1 MTTGWL
7 LSARRFIGVQGMLG
21 ERHRERSAADTPRE
35 TPEPHRKESHAM
47 TATAP
52 KAPTAPGVRS
62 WWGIP
67 FATAERY
74 RRPVVA
80 DFDPD
85 RPYDRKGVVSVQPD
99 SGDWLEADSGM
110 GEDCLNLNVW
120 APEQPTGKALPV
132 AVYIHGGGF
141 EYGANTQITSNAA
154 GLAASGRV
162 VSVSVNYRL
171 GALGALSLSQY
182 GGRLAEAS
190 NLGLQDIIAALAWVK
205 QNIASFGGDPG
216 QVTVFGH
223 SAGAY
228 STFGLLG
235 ASSADGL
242 YRRLAGFSA
251 GPSRLIPAWW
261 AEELAERFVTE
272 LGVASNPDKLIDL
285 DTASLVAA
293 LHKVTPTDLGVRG
306 GRDNQSIGIVLD
318 TEQPGAVLHAHPLEV
333 LASGSHRDIDLLLS
347 TASNEMGWWVANDL
361 DRFDP
366 HTVDRVTDE
375 FAGWRIP
382 RSRAKK
388 IVNTYDQGSRTPAE
402 VRAAL
407 LTDYIFTLPAARGAL
422 AHAAAGGNAHLLAIG
437 PAEGA
442 PAVHGTE
449 MYALVGQEQP
459 GRSPEQAGRDT
470 RIRDIVLDFVTGEQ
484 TRLWP
489 AVTDRPTSGSVGN
502 PPYEPS
508 AHYQAVLD
516 LFENIARP

>member
-1 MTTGWL
+1 
-7 LSARRFIGVQGMLG
+7 
-21 ERHRERSAADTPRE
+21 
-35 TPEPHRKESHAM
+35 M

-62 WWGIP
+62 WSGIP

-120 APEQPTGKALPV
+120 APGQPTGKALPV

-190 NLGLQDIIAALAWVK
+190 NLGLQDVIAALAWVK
-205 QNIASFGGDPG
+205 QNIASFGGDPDD
-216 QVTVFGH
+216 VTVFGH

-228 STFGLLG
+228 SALGLLG

-242 YRRLAGFSA
+242 YRRLAGFSGA
-251 GPSRLIPAWW
+251 PSRLVPAWW

-272 LGVASNPDKLIDL
+272 LGVAGNPDKLIDL
-285 DTASLVAA
+285 DAASLVAA
-293 LHKVTPTDLGVRG
+293 LRKVCPTDLGVRG
-306 GRDNQSIGIVLD
+306 GMDNQSLGVVLD
-318 TEQPGAVLHAHPLEV
+318 AEQPGGVLHAHPLEV
-333 LASGSHRDIDLLLS
+333 LASGSHRDIDVLLS
-347 TASNEMGWWVANDL
+347 TAGDEMGWWVANDL

-388 IVNTYDQGSRTPAE
+388 IVDIYDQGGRTPAE

-470 RIRDIVLDFVTGEQ
+470 RIRDIVLDFITGEQ

-489 AVTDRPTSGSVGN
+489 AVTDRPTSGSAGN

>member
-1 MTTGWL
+1 
-7 LSARRFIGVQGMLG
+7 
-21 ERHRERSAADTPRE
+21 
-35 TPEPHRKESHAM
+35 M

-52 KAPTAPGVRS
+52 KPPTAPGVRS

-67 FATAERY
+67 YATAERY
-74 RRPVVA
+74 RRPVLA
-80 DFDPD
+80 DFEPD
-85 RPYDRKGVVSVQPD
+85 RPHDRKGVVSVQPD

-120 APEQPTGKALPV
+120 APDQPADKALPV
-132 AVYIHGGGF
+132 TVYVHGGGF
-141 EYGANTQITSNAA
+141 EYGANTQITSNAS

-190 NLGLQDIIAALAWVK
+190 NLFLQDIIAALTWVR
-205 QNIASFGGDPG
+205 QNIAHFGGDPD
-216 QVTVFGH
+216 QVTVYGH

-235 ASSADGL
+235 ASSANGL
-242 YRRLAGFSA
+242 FRRLAGFSG
-251 GPSRLIPAWW
+251 GPSRLVPAWW
-261 AEELAERFVTE
+261 AEELAHRFVTE
-272 LGVASNPDKLIDL
+272 LGVADNPDKLLDL

-293 LHKVTPTDLGVRG
+293 LSKVAPTDLGVRG
-306 GRDNQSIGIVLD
+306 GVDNQATGVVLD
-318 TEQPGAVLHAHPLEV
+318 TGQPGAVVHAHPLDV
-333 LASGSHRDIDLLLS
+333 LASGSHRDIDVLLS
-347 TASNEMGWWVANDL
+347 TASDEMGWWVANDL
-361 DRFDP
+361 DRFAP

-388 IVNTYDQGSRTPAE
+388 IVDTYDQGGRTPAE
-402 VRAAL
+402 VRAAS

-422 AHAAAGGNAHLLAIG
+422 AHAAAGGNAHLLMIG

-449 MYALVGQEQP
+449 MYALVGQERP

-489 AVTDRPTSGSVGN
+489 AVTDRPTSGSVGS
-502 PPYEPS
+502 PPYE
-508 AHYQAVLD
+508 AGARYQAVLD

>member
-1 MTTGWL
+1 
-7 LSARRFIGVQGMLG
+7 
-21 ERHRERSAADTPRE
+21 
-35 TPEPHRKESHAM
+35 M
-47 TATAP
+47 TASAP
-52 KAPTAPGVRS
+52 MAPTTPGVRS

-120 APEQPTGKALPV
+120 APAQPAGKALPV

-162 VSVSVNYRL
+162 VGVSINYRL

-182 GGRLAEAS
+182 GGALAEAS
-190 NLGLQDIIAALAWVK
+190 NLFLQDVIAALTWI
-205 QNIASFGGDPG
+205 QRNIAHFGGDPDN
-216 QVTVFGH
+216 VTVFGH

-228 STFGLLG
+228 TTFGLLG

-242 YRRLAGFSA
+242 YRRLAGFSG
-251 GPSRLIPAWW
+251 GPARSIPAWW
-261 AEELAERFVTE
+261 AEELAHRFVTE
-272 LGVASNPDKLIDL
+272 LGVAGNPEKLLDL
-285 DTASLVAA
+285 DTTSLRDALSKVA
-293 LHKVTPTDLGVRG
+293 PTDLGVRG
-306 GRDNQSIGIVLD
+306 GVDNQATGVVLD
-318 TEQPGAVLHAHPLEV
+318 LGQPGAVVHAHPMDV
-333 LASGSHRDIDLLLS
+333 LASGAHRDVDVLLS
-347 TASNEMGWWVANDL
+347 MASDDMGWWVANDL

-366 HTVDRVTDE
+366 HTLDRVTDE
-375 FAGWRIP
+375 VAGWRIP
-382 RSRAKK
+382 RSHAKK
-388 IVNTYDQGSRTPAE
+388 IVNTHDQGSRTPAE
-402 VRAAL
+402 IRAAL
-407 LTDYIFTLPAARGAL
+407 MADYLFALPAARGAL
-422 AHAAAGGNAHLLAIG
+422 AHAAAGGNAHLLLIG

-459 GRSPEQAGRDT
+459 GRSADQAERDT
-470 RIRDIVLDFVTGEQ
+470 RIRDIVLDFVTGEH

-489 AVTDRPTSGSVGN
+489 AVTDRPTAESVGH
-502 PPYEPS
+502 PPFEAG
-508 AHYQAVLD
+508 AHYQAALD
-516 LFENIARP
+516 LWENIDRP

>member
-1 MTTGWL
+1 
-7 LSARRFIGVQGMLG
+7 
-21 ERHRERSAADTPRE
+21 
-35 TPEPHRKESHAM
+35 M

-74 RRPVVA
+74 RRPVLA

-85 RPYDRKGVVSVQPD
+85 GPYDRKGIAPVQPD
-99 SGDWLEADSGM
+99 SGDWLEADSGT

-120 APEQPTGKALPV
+120 APEQPVGTALPV
-132 AVYIHGGGF
+132 AVYVHGGGF

-162 VSVSVNYRL
+162 VSVSINYRL
-171 GALGALSLSQY
+171 GALGAVSLSQY

-190 NLGLQDIIAALAWVK
+190 NLGLQDIIAALTWIK

-228 STFGLLG
+228 ATFGLLG
-235 ASSADGL
+235 ASSANGL
-242 YRRLAGFSA
+242 YRRLAGFSG
-251 GPSRLIPAWW
+251 GPARIVPAWW

-272 LGVASNPDKLIDL
+272 LGVAGNPDKLIDL
-285 DTASLVAA
+285 DAASLVAA
-293 LHKVTPTDLGVRG
+293 LRKVCPTDLGVRG
-306 GRDNQSIGIVLD
+306 GVDNQATGVVLD
-318 TEQPGAVLHAHPLEV
+318 TGQPGAVVHAHPMDV
-333 LASGSHRDIDLLLS
+333 LASGAHGDVDVLLS
-347 TASNEMGWWVANDL
+347 MPSDDMGWWVANDL

-366 HTVDRVTDE
+366 HTLDRITDE
-375 FAGWRIP
+375 VAGWRIP

-388 IVNTYDQGSRTPAE
+388 IVTTYDQGNRAPAE

-407 LTDYIFTLPAARGAL
+407 LADYLFALPAARGAL
-422 AHAAAGGNAHLLAIG
+422 AHAAAGGNAHLLLIG

-489 AVTDRPTSGSVGN
+489 AVTHRPTSESVGN
-502 PPYEPS
+502 PPFEAG
-508 AHYQAVLD
+508 AHYQAALD
-516 LFENIARP
+516 LWENIDRP

>member
-1 MTTGWL
+1 VL
-7 LSARRFIGVQGMLG
+7 
-21 ERHRERSAADTPRE
+21 
-35 TPEPHRKESHAM
+35 
-47 TATAP
+47 
-52 KAPTAPGVRS
+52 
-62 WWGIP
+62 
-67 FATAERY
+67 
-74 RRPVVA
+74 A
-80 DFDPD
+80 DFDPV
-85 RPYDRKGVVSVQPD
+85 RPYDRKGVAPVQPD
-99 SGDWLEADSGM
+99 TGDWLEADSGM
-110 GEDCLNLNVW
+110 GENCLNLNVW
-120 APEQPTGKALPV
+120 APEQPAGKSLPV
-132 AVYIHGGGF
+132 AVYLFGGGF
-141 EYGANTQITSNAA
+141 EFGANTQTTSNAA

-190 NLGLQDIIAALAWVK
+190 NLGLQDIIAALTWIK

-242 YRRLAGFSA
+242 YRRLAGFSGA
-251 GPSRLIPAWW
+251 PSRLIPAWW

-293 LHKVTPTDLGVRG
+293 LRKVCPTDLGVRG
-306 GRDNQSIGIVLD
+306 GMDNQAIGVVLD
-318 TEQPGAVLHAHPLEV
+318 TDQPGAVLHAHPLDV
-333 LASGSHRDIDLLLS
+333 LASGSHRDIDILLS
-347 TASNEMGWWVANDL
+347 TASDDMGWWVANDL

-366 HTVDRVTDE
+366 HTVDRITDQ
-375 FAGWRIP
+375 AAAWRIP

-388 IVNTYDQGSRTPAE
+388 IVNTYDRDGRPPAE
-402 VRAAL
+402 VRAAFL
-407 LTDYIFTLPAARGAL
+407 ADYIFALPAARGAL
-422 AHAAAGGNAHLLAIG
+422 AHAAAGGNAHLLTIG

-459 GRSPEQAGRDT
+459 GRSPEQADRDT
-470 RIRDIVLDFVTGEQ
+470 RVRDIVLDFVTGEQ

-502 PPYEPS
+502 PPHEPS
-508 AHYQAVLD
+508 AHYQAALD

>member
-1 MTTGWL
+1 
-7 LSARRFIGVQGMLG
+7 
-21 ERHRERSAADTPRE
+21 
-35 TPEPHRKESHAM
+35 M

-85 RPYDRKGVVSVQPD
+85 RPYDRKGVAPVQPD

-120 APEQPTGKALPV
+120 APEQPAGKALPV

-141 EYGANTQITSNAA
+141 EFGANTQITSNAA
-154 GLAASGRV
+154 GLAKTGRV
-162 VSVSVNYRL
+162 VGVSVNYRL

-182 GGRLAEAS
+182 RGRLAEAS
-190 NLGLQDIIAALAWVK
+190 NLSLQDVIAALTWIKV
-205 QNIASFGGDPG
+205 NIAHFGGDPDN
-216 QVTVFGH
+216 VTVYGH
-223 SAGAY
+223 SGGAY

-251 GPSRLIPAWW
+251 GPSRLQPAWW
-261 AEELAERFVTE
+261 AEELAHRFVTE
-272 LGVASNPDKLIDL
+272 LGVVDNPEKLIDL
-285 DTASLVAA
+285 DTAALVAA

-306 GRDNQSIGIVLD
+306 GMDSKSLGVVLD
-318 TEQPGAVLHAHPLEV
+318 IGQPGAVLDAHPMDV
-333 LASGSHRDIDLLLS
+333 LASGAQRDVDVLLS
-347 TASNEMGWWVANDL
+347 MASDDMGWWVANDL

-366 HTVDRVTDE
+366 HSVDRIVDE
-375 FAGWRIP
+375 VAGWRIP
-382 RSRAKK
+382 RSRAEK
-388 IVNTYDQGSRTPAE
+388 VVDGYDQGGRSPAE

-407 LTDYIFTLPAARGAL
+407 LTDYIFGLPAVRGAL
-422 AHAAAGGNAHLLAIG
+422 AHAAAGGNAHLLLVG

-442 PAVHGTE
+442 PAVHGSE
-449 MYALVGQEQP
+449 MYALVGQEKP
-459 GRSPEQAGRDT
+459 GRSAEQAERDT

-489 AVTDRPTSGSVGN
+489 AVTDRPTSESVGN
-502 PPYEPS
+502 PPFEAG
-508 AHYQAVLD
+508 AHYQAALD
-516 LFENIARP
+516 LWEGIDRP

>member
-1 MTTGWL
+1 
-7 LSARRFIGVQGMLG
+7 
-21 ERHRERSAADTPRE
+21 
-35 TPEPHRKESHAM
+35 M
-47 TATAP
+47 TASAP
-52 KAPTAPGVRS
+52 TAPTAPGVRS

-74 RRPVVA
+74 RRPA
-80 DFDPD
+80 LAAFDPD
-85 RPYDRKGVVSVQPD
+85 RPYDRKGVASVQPD
-99 SGDWLEADSGM
+99 SGDWLEADSGT

-120 APEQPTGKALPV
+120 APTQPAEKALPV

-141 EYGANTQITSNAA
+141 EFGANTQTTSNAA
-154 GLAASGRV
+154 GLAATGRV
-162 VSVSVNYRL
+162 VGVSVNYRL
-171 GALGALSLSQY
+171 GALGAVSLSQY

-190 NLGLQDIIAALAWVK
+190 NLGLQDIIAALIWI
-205 QNIASFGGDPG
+205 QRNIAFFGGDPG

-235 ASSADGL
+235 ASTADGL

-251 GPSRLIPAWW
+251 GPSRLQPAWW

-272 LGVASNPDKLIDL
+272 LGVASNPEKLIDL
-285 DTASLVAA
+285 DTTSLVTA

-306 GRDNQSIGIVLD
+306 GMDCQSLGVVLD
-318 TEQPGAVLHAHPLEV
+318 TGQPGAVLHAHPLDV
-333 LASGSHRDIDLLLS
+333 LASGSHRDIDVLLS
-347 TASNEMGWWVANDL
+347 FAGDDMGWWVANDL

-366 HTVDRVTDE
+366 RTVDRITDE
-375 FAGWRIP
+375 VAGWRVP

-388 IVNTYDQGSRTPAE
+388 IVEAYDQNGRTPAE

-407 LTDYIFTLPAARGAL
+407 LTDYIFGLPAARAAL
-422 AHAAAGGNAHLLAIG
+422 AHAAVGGNAHLLAIG

-449 MYALVGQEQP
+449 MYALVGQEKP
-459 GRSPEQAGRDT
+459 GRSPEQAARDT

-502 PPYEPS
+502 PPFEAG
-508 AHYQAVLD
+508 AHYQSALD
-516 LFENIARP
+516 LWQNIARP

>member
-1 MTTGWL
+1 MTVL
-7 LSARRFIGVQGMLG
+7 
-21 ERHRERSAADTPRE
+21 
-35 TPEPHRKESHAM
+35 
-47 TATAP
+47 

-67 FATAERY
+67 FATAERF

-85 RPYDRKGVVSVQPD
+85 RPHDRKGVVAVQPD
-99 SGDWLEADSGM
+99 SGDWLEADRGM

-120 APEQPTGKALPV
+120 APEQPTGYALPV

-141 EYGANTQITSNAA
+141 EYGANTQTTSNAA
-154 GLAASGRV
+154 GLAASGQV

-171 GALGALSLSQY
+171 GPFGWLSLSLSLSQY

-190 NLGLQDIIAALAWVK
+190 NLGLQDVIAALAWIK
-205 QNIASFGGDPG
+205 RNIAFFGGDADN
-216 QVTVFGH
+216 VTVFGH

-228 STFGLLG
+228 TTLGLLG

-242 YRRLAGFSA
+242 YRRLAGFSGA
-251 GPSRLIPAWW
+251 PSRLVPAWW
-261 AEELAERFVTE
+261 AEELAQRFVTE
-272 LGVASNPDKLIDL
+272 LGVAGNPDKLIDL
-285 DTASLVAA
+285 DAASLVAA
-293 LHKVTPTDLGVRG
+293 LHKVCPTDLGVRG
-306 GRDNQSIGIVLD
+306 GMDNQSLGVVLD
-318 TEQPGAVLHAHPLEV
+318 AEQPGGVLPAYPLEV
-333 LASGSHRDIDLLLS
+333 LASGSHRDIDVLLS
-347 TASNEMGWWVANDL
+347 TASDEMGWWVANDL

-375 FAGWRIP
+375 VAGWRIP
-382 RSRAKK
+382 RSRAKQ
-388 IVNTYDQGSRTPAE
+388 IVDSYDRGGRSPAE
-402 VRAAL
+402 VRASL

-422 AHAAAGGNAHLLAIG
+422 AHAAAGGNARLLAIG

-502 PPYEPS
+502 PPYQPS
-508 AHYQAVLD
+508 AHYEAVLD
-516 LFENIARP
+516 RFENIARP